1 MDKLYYSIGEVSKMF
16 SVNASLLRF
25 WEAEFPS
32 LKPKKGERGTRSY
45 TQKDIELIR
54 KILYLTRDCGFTL
67 EGAREQL
74 RKSHQQE
81 ILEQHS
87 QLDERM
93 QLVNSLN
100 EVKSFLVKL
109 KEEL

>member
-16 SVNASLLRF
+16 NVNASLLRF
-25 WEAEFPS
+25 WETEFS
-32 LKPKKGERGTRSY
+32 FLKPKKGIKGTRSY
-45 TQKDIELIR
+45 TGKDIELIQ

-74 RKSHQQE
+74 KKSHQQE
-81 ILEQHS
+81 VLTQHS

-100 EVKSFLVKL
+100 EVKDFLIKL